1 MRFSRADRSVSVDG
15 LRTAAALFAAL
26 LGGCAAGDEDR
37 VLEVV
42 HDACEPLHLVASG
55 ATDEERASLD
65 EAGAMWNAHGQTRIT
80 TAATRDARTLEV
92 RFETAA
98 PVFHGLYDDERG
110 VVYVNHRL
118 EDPRER
124 AITIAHEL
132 GHALGLW
139 HVTDRDSVMNPANL
153 SLEPNDGDADELELL
168 WGRCPAP

>member
-1 MRFSRADRSVSVDG
+1 
-15 LRTAAALFAAL
+15 LRTTAVFLAAL
-26 LGGCAAGDEDR
+26 LGGCAAGDGDR

-42 HDACEPLHLVASG
+42 HDACEPLHLVASS
-55 ATDEERASLD
+55 ATDEERISLD
-65 EAGAMWNAHGQTRIT
+65 DATAMWNELGQTRLT

-110 VVYVNHRL
+110 IVYVNHRL

-124 AITIAHEL
+124 AITIAHEV

-139 HVTDRDSVMNPANL
+139 HVTGRDSVMNPANL
-153 SLEPNDGDADELELL
+153 SLEPNDDDAAELELL
-168 WGRCPAP
+168 WGRCPASSAKR

>member
-1 MRFSRADRSVSVDG
+1 MRT
-15 LRTAAALFAAL
+15 TAVFFAAL

-55 ATDEERASLD
+55 ATDEERASID
-65 EAGAMWNAHGQTRIT
+65 EASEMWNALGQTRLT
-80 TAATRDARTLEV
+80 TATTRDARTLEV

-98 PVFHGLYDDERG
+98 AVFHGLYDDERG
-110 VVYVNHRL
+110 VIYVNPRL

-124 AITIAHEL
+124 AITIAHEV

-139 HVTDRDSVMNPANL
+139 HETGRDSVMNPANL
-153 SLEPNDGDADELELL
+153 TLEPNADDAAELELL
-168 WGRCPAP
+168 WGRCPSP

>member
-1 MRFSRADRSVSVDG
+1 MF
-15 LRTAAALFAAL
+15 FAAL
-26 LGGCAAGDEDR
+26 LGGCAAGDGDR

-55 ATDEERASLD
+55 ATDEERASID
-65 EAGAMWNAHGQTRIT
+65 EASEMWNALGQTRLT
-80 TAATRDARTLEV
+80 TATTRGARTLEV

-98 PVFHGLYDDERG
+98 AVFHGLYDDERG
-110 VVYVNHRL
+110 VIYVNHRL

-139 HVTDRDSVMNPANL
+139 HETDRDSVMNPANL
-153 SLEPNDGDADELELL
+153 TLAPNAEDGAELEGL

>member
-1 MRFSRADRSVSVDG
+1 MRT
-15 LRTAAALFAAL
+15 TAVFLAAL

-42 HDACEPLHLVASG
+42 HDACEPLQLVPSG
-55 ATDEERASLD
+55 ATEEERLSLD
-65 EAGAMWNAHGQTRIT
+65 EASAMWNALGQTRLT
-80 TAATRDARTLEV
+80 TESTRTARVLEV

-98 PVFHGLYDDERG
+98 AVFHGLYDDERG
-110 VVYVNHRL
+110 IVYVNHRL

-124 AITIAHEL
+124 AITVAHEV

-139 HVTDRDSVMNPANL
+139 HETDRDSVMNPANL
-153 SLEPNDGDADELELL
+153 TLEPNEGDAAELELL